1 MAAKT
6 DVRSTLTEIFLKSIE
21 EDPLSWHSN
30 FKSPQRPMNGIYHNQ
45 YKGYNRMLLSYVMN
59 KNGYQDPRFYPQSY
73 IFGSPEN
80 REKAWDDP
88 TKIKVMRGEKPVF
101 IDTGFFVPKNKF
113 DADGNKLKPISIPEY
128 RNLPDEKKELY
139 RPAQKS
145 IPVYNADQLTGVEK
159 WKEIENGKQ
168 VLDSYILQ
176 VIDRGAAE
184 MGVAVKEGDYDPP
197 CYIPVLDEIHMPQ
210 KSLFANEY
218 AFAATLLHEMAHTS
232 GAEHWMNRDLSG
244 GFGSEKYAIEEL
256 RAEIASA
263 FMANEFGIDMPDSL
277 LDDHKAYVQSW
288 AKAISND
295 KNILISAIFDAEK
308 IADYVEDKAELTKWI
323 QLQQEADK
331 KDDTISKSIDRI
343 SDRYDKSTA
352 LLMKNL
358 ENIRYKLNGDSV
370 AMMVNAMEFSIRN
383 LGDLTLDL
391 KKLEQQPDRDECRN
405 ISDIFESINQSRIS
419 WLDKIQKYI
428 SDPTI
433 VKKIDDI
440 KTGITNDTEYE
451 KRLFIRL
458 ESQIADTVEPDTIE
472 QYDCKWSRERFVELD
487 PPQDLYNLSRVK
499 LTCLESNN
507 PNYKKGDVLAF
518 ADSEYQL
525 INPDYSVSVRDLDK
539 ESIDDIL
546 LDELKGN
553 VSKVRDFDQENIDE
567 ILLEESTDRDFNNWV
582 SEAQPEQPKFHTK
595 GLTRNLNQASVI
607 DHSDHSQEIDK
618 G

>member
-197 CYIPVLDEIHMPQ
+197 CYIPDLDEIHMPQ

-218 AFAATLLHEMAHTS
+218 AFAATLLHEMAHAS
-232 GAEHWMNRDLSG
+232 GAEHRMNRDLSG

-263 FMANEFGIDMPDSL
+263 FMANEFGINMPDSL

-370 AMMVNAMEFSIRN
+370 AMLVNAMEFSIRN
-383 LGDLTLDL
+383 LGDLTPDL

-525 INPDYSVSVRDLDK
+525 INPDYNISVRDL
-539 ESIDDIL
+539 
-546 LDELKGN
+546 N
-553 VSKVRDFDQENIDE
+553 
-567 ILLEESTDRDFNNWV
+567 RDFNDWV
-582 SEAQPEQPKFHTK
+582 SETQPKFHTK
-595 GLTRNLNQASVI
+595 GLTSNLNQLSVI
-607 DHSDHSQEIDK
+607 DHSQEIDK

>member
-101 IDTGFFVPKNKF
+101 IDTGFFVPQNKF

-197 CYIPVLDEIHMPQ
+197 CYIPDLDEIHMPQ
-210 KSLFANEY
+210 KSLFVNEY
-218 AFAATLLHEMAHTS
+218 AFAATLLHEMAHAS
-232 GAEHWMNRDLSG
+232 GAEHRMNRDLSG

-331 KDDTISKSIDRI
+331 KDDTISKSIDMI

-352 LLMKNL
+352 LLMENL

-383 LGDLTLDL
+383 LGDLTPDL

-518 ADSEYQL
+518 ADSKYQL
-525 INPDYSVSVRDLDK
+525 INPDYNISVRSLNK
-539 ESIDDIL
+539 AS
-546 LDELKGN
+546 
-553 VSKVRDFDQENIDE
+553 
-567 ILLEESTDRDFNNWV
+567 
-582 SEAQPEQPKFHTK
+582 SETQPKFHTK
-595 GLTRNLNQASVI
+595 GLTSNLNQLSVI
-607 DHSDHSQEIDK
+607 EHSQDIDK

>member
-128 RNLPDEKKELY
+128 RKLSDERKELY

-218 AFAATLLHEMAHTS
+218 AFAATMLHEMAHAS
-232 GAEHWMNRDLSG
+232 GAEHRMNRDLSG

-383 LGDLTLDL
+383 LGDLTPDL

-525 INPDYSVSVRDLDK
+525 INPDYNISVRDL
-539 ESIDDIL
+539 
-546 LDELKGN
+546 N
-553 VSKVRDFDQENIDE
+553 RDSND
-567 ILLEESTDRDFNNWV
+567 WV
-582 SEAQPEQPKFHTK
+582 SEAQPKFHTK
-595 GLTRNLNQASVI
+595 GLTSNLNQVSVI
-607 DHSDHSQEIDK
+607 DHSQEIDK

>member
-6 DVRSTLTEIFLKSIE
+6 DVRSILTEIFLKSIE

-128 RNLPDEKKELY
+128 RKLSDERKELY

-159 WKEIENGKQ
+159 WKEIETGKQ

-197 CYIPVLDEIHMPQ
+197 CYIPDLDEIHMPQ

-218 AFAATLLHEMAHTS
+218 AFAATLLHEMAHAS
-232 GAEHWMNRDLSG
+232 GAEHRMNRDLSG

-263 FMANEFGIDMPDSL
+263 FMANEFGINMPDSL

-370 AMMVNAMEFSIRN
+370 AMLVNAMEFSIRN
-383 LGDLTLDL
+383 LGDLTPDL

-458 ESQIADTVEPDTIE
+458 ESQIADTVEPDIIE

-525 INPDYSVSVRDLDK
+525 INPDYNISVRDL
-539 ESIDDIL
+539 
-546 LDELKGN
+546 N
-553 VSKVRDFDQENIDE
+553 
-567 ILLEESTDRDFNNWV
+567 RDFNDWV
-582 SEAQPEQPKFHTK
+582 SETQPKFHTK
-595 GLTRNLNQASVI
+595 GLTSNLNQVSVI
-607 DHSDHSQEIDK
+607 DHSQEIDK

>member
-128 RNLPDEKKELY
+128 RNLPDERKELY

-197 CYIPVLDEIHMPQ
+197 CYIPDLDEIHMPQ
-210 KSLFANEY
+210 KSLFVNEY
-218 AFAATLLHEMAHTS
+218 AFAATLLHEMAHAS
-232 GAEHWMNRDLSG
+232 GAEHRMNRDLSG

-331 KDDTISKSIDRI
+331 KDDTISKSIDMI

-352 LLMKNL
+352 LLMENL

-383 LGDLTLDL
+383 LGDLTPDL

-525 INPDYSVSVRDLDK
+525 INPDYNISVRSLNK
-539 ESIDDIL
+539 AS
-546 LDELKGN
+546 
-553 VSKVRDFDQENIDE
+553 
-567 ILLEESTDRDFNNWV
+567 
-582 SEAQPEQPKFHTK
+582 SETQPKFHTK
-595 GLTRNLNQASVI
+595 GLTSNLNQLSVI
-607 DHSDHSQEIDK
+607 EHSQDIDK